1 MTWTFEKVIQQ
12 KQKILQCDFFSNKIF
27 QGDLFQWVSVLDV
40 LDREL
45 GKAEASS
52 DLVLEVLRCCR
63 VLLENCSNRHVFN
76 SFEVRTLIE
85 LCLPRRFHV
94 SDVLAGSICTAC

>member
-1 MTWTFEKVIQQ
+1 LKNAGDQQLLIKALLTLANMTWTFEKVIQQ

-76 SFEVRTLIE
+76 SFEVRT
-85 LCLPRRFHV
+85 
-94 SDVLAGSICTAC
+94 